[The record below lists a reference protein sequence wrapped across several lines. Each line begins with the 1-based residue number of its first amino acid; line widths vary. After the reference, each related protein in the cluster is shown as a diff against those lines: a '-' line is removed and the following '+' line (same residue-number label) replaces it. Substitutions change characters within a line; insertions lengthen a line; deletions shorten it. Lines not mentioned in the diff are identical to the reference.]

1 MADNSVLQARARF
14 WKVAGA
20 CIAALVVLSTAG
32 INLNARH
39 EETFIATDLGTLGD
53 PVRCPQCVSVAFAVS
68 DKGLVVGRSML
79 NDQPADVFHAFVWS
93 ENTGMTDLG
102 TLGGAQSTA
111 TAITNDGVIAG
122 FGPSAGGAL
131 HAFVRTRLNFVDL
144 PTLGGSTTTL
154 NAINEKGE
162 AVGASDTGNSASPS
176 HAFLWTK
183 QNGMLDL
190 GTLGGRTSTANAIS
204 DDGVVV
210 GQSDTAPDPDNA
222 PHAFMWTRHGGMVD
236 LGTFGGLNST
246 AQSVNNNGV
255 IVGSSDTKSG
265 VSHAF
270 VWTRRTGMVDLGRM
284 VERGTDEI
292 TSFGDKINGRFV
304 IFHTSTNT
312 ITHSFVWTGKDG
324 PPVDIG
330 TLGGDRSFA
339 VDVSEKGVVVGGSS
353 TAGNAAFHAFAWSA
367 SMGMV
372 PLESGEGTSQANA
385 INGNLIVGSS
395 CEAGD
400 AVCHATLWKPSSHS
414 HHQQGDDDDQD

>member
-1 MADNSVLQARARF
+1 MTDQSVLQAGARF

-20 CIAALVVLSTAG
+20 SIAALVVLSTAG
-32 INLNARH
+32 TNLNARH
-39 EETFIATDLGTLGD
+39 EETFVATDLGTLGD
-53 PVRCPQCVSVAFAVS
+53 LVSCPQCVSEAFAVN

-79 NDQPADVFHAFVWS
+79 NDNPADVFHAFVWS
-93 ENTGMTDLG
+93 EKTGMTDLG
-102 TLGGAQSTA
+102 TLGGSQSTA
-111 TAITNDGVIAG
+111 TAITGDRVIAG
-122 FGPSAGGAL
+122 FGPSAEGAL

-144 PTLGGSTTTL
+144 STLGGSTTTL
-154 NAINEKGE
+154 KAINAKAE
-162 AVGASDTGNSASPS
+162 AVGSSDIVGDSAF

-183 QNGMLDL
+183 QHGMLDL

-210 GQSDTAPDPDNA
+210 GQSDTAPDPNNA

-255 IVGSSDTKSG
+255 VVGSSDMKSG

-270 VWTRRTGMVDLGRM
+270 VWTKRTGMVNLGAM
-284 VERGTDEI
+284 VDPGTDEI

-312 ITHSFVWTGKDG
+312 IARSFVWTEKGG
-324 PPVDIG
+324 LVDIG

-339 VDVSEKGVVVGGSS
+339 VDVSESGVVVGGSS
-353 TAGNAAFHAFAWSA
+353 TAEDVFHAFVWSP
-367 SMGMV
+367 STGKMV

-385 INGNLIVGSS
+385 INGDFIVGSS

-400 AVCHATLWKPSSHS
+400 AVCRARLWKPSSHS
-414 HHQQGDDDDQD
+414 HHQQGDDDQD